1 MDIDLLSLS
10 TSPSDH
16 ECKDGDLSGMLN
28 VVREDGALHAIPQ
41 PVTVAG
47 IKASGYFDLATTKFY
62 IHKVDNDDVL
72 QDDHTNWF
80 AIATPKTGS
89 EQVWWCDDISSDNQ
103 TWNQITDL
111 DDFRVNAIS
120 FTGRI
125 VSLVG
130 NTETMWLQWDGTTYN
145 AYCLDDFEFGIQIHS
160 VSEGTKTFKSV
171 FTDIVMQNYIGS
183 DGLPLTDNDPTT
195 KICGLSKTGM
205 NYFMER
211 LDAEVN
217 AAIEAGGNLHKYK
230 SFGFCAL
237 RMYDG
242 SYIRISDIFYLGQ
255 KIATSMMR
263 YSDLTTGDYYVS
275 FNTDLHSHTIKA
287 NIPNLKNIRNL
298 ILGIDVFLCAPS
310 MYYKVNQVHMFNRGG
325 GDSRSTTVQFKPYS
339 TAERYDLIDKQSFHR
354 VLRIDTADISTSI
367 DSATAI
373 DIPAYDE
380 TGSVLTLEDFYKSH
394 YGAKV
399 AHNYNGRLNIGDVTD
414 TIIFKPMAHV
424 NYTWDDSYL
433 DVGGDTSCG
442 GLMWNGYCFP
452 IYSKG
457 TSLANARRFCKVT
470 VYFEIRY
477 SDNSQHKAV
486 YAMSKTELPMPPIF
500 MLPYTN
506 IESVDMYVGPVESSA
521 DGWPDDYRN
530 TYWEK
535 VGVQFHT
542 STTGNWSYVVT
553 FKGKGIILKNL
564 CLLSPIWYTGTEVAV
579 TNGFVASTKDK
590 YNDAARDYD
599 RGPHE
604 LSVRY
609 RNRIFSSES
618 NNPFLFKAT
627 NQVVAGNG
635 TVLALNAPTQ
645 PISEGQ
651 AGSTPLVAF
660 TTEGIYPLYV
670 DSSTGLFSATQPGP
684 RDVIIK
690 GDDGYNTEA
699 VTAIDNAILF
709 PTDRGLM
716 MYSGSQTMCLT
727 DTLAGTVN
735 DVELPHLYDMLE
747 MLNYED
753 TDNKLSHYGLGQK
766 LHTFLQTCRIAY
778 DYTSQR
784 LWVYTPQSTETTDKT
799 LNYEK
804 ALVYSLKSGAWGMAE
819 SNLRQAV
826 NAYPQALCISTQKS
840 GSSDIGTIVDLYNP
854 SPEGNDFY
862 VITRPIGFGAPHTL
876 KRVSDSIIRGLFTQD
891 QIWCAIY
898 GSRDLKNWFLLNSS
912 ANHYLRGR
920 FGAPYKYYRYVI
932 LGTLLDGETV
942 QGISAQVTESLNNK
956 LR

>member
-16 ECKDGDLSGMLN
+16 ECKDGDLSGMCN
-28 VVREDGALHAIPQ
+28 VVREDGALHIIPQ
-41 PVTVAG
+41 PVTVAE
-47 IKASGYFDLATTKFY
+47 IADFGYELTDTKFY
-62 IHKVDNDDVL
+62 IHKVDNDDVAL
-72 QDDHTNWF
+72 DDHTNWF
-80 AIATPKTGS
+80 AVVSNDAGNH
-89 EQVWWCDDISSDNQ
+89 VLWCNDINDQKWS
-103 TWNQITDL
+103 TVL
-111 DDFRVNAIS
+111 DGFKVNAIS

-130 NTETMWLQWDGTTYN
+130 DTETRWLQWDGTTYN

-160 VSEGTKTFKSV
+160 ASEGTKTFKSV
-171 FTDIVMQNYIGS
+171 FTDIVMQNYVGS
-183 DGLPLTDNDPTT
+183 DRLPLTDNDPTT
-195 KICGLSKTGM
+195 KIYGLSKTGM

-217 AAIEAGGNLHKYK
+217 ASIEAGDNLHKYK

-255 KIATSMMR
+255 KGSTPGMR

-275 FNTDLHSHTIKA
+275 FTTDLHIHTIKA
-287 NIPNLKNIRNL
+287 SIYNLKKVRNL

-310 MYYKVNQVHMFNRGG
+310 MYYKVNQVHMFNQGG
-325 GDSRSTTVQFKPYS
+325 GDRRSTTLQFLPYS
-339 TAERYDLIDKQSFHR
+339 TAELYDLIDKQSFHR
-354 VLRIDTADISTSI
+354 VLRIDTKDISESI
-367 DSATAI
+367 GSAAAI
-373 DIPAYDE
+373 DLPSYDE
-380 TGSVLTLEDFYKSH
+380 TGSVLTLEDFYNIH

-399 AHNYNGRLNIGDVTD
+399 AHNYNGRLNIGDVTN
-414 TIIFKPMAHV
+414 TITFKPMAKV

-442 GLMWNGYCFP
+442 GLEWNGYCFP
-452 IYSKG
+452 IYSKD
-457 TSLANARRFCKVT
+457 TSLANARRFCRVT
-470 VYFEIRY
+470 VYFKIKY
-477 SDNSQHKAV
+477 SDDSQHKTV
-486 YAMSKTELPMPPIF
+486 YAMSKTELPMSPIF

-506 IESVDMYVGPVESSA
+506 IESVDMYVGLVESSA
-521 DGWPDDYRN
+521 DGWPDDYRSK
-530 TYWEK
+530 YWEK
-535 VGVQFHT
+535 VDVQFHT

-553 FKGKGIILKNL
+553 AEGRWVILKNL

-579 TNGFVASTKDK
+579 TNNFVASTTDN
-590 YNDAARDYD
+590 YNSAAQDYE
-599 RGPHE
+599 RGAHE

-627 NQVVAGNG
+627 NQVVVGNG
-635 TVLALNAPTQ
+635 TVLALNAPTT

-716 MYSGSQTMCLT
+716 MYSGSQTTCLT

-735 DVELPHLYDMLE
+735 DVELPHLYYIMAE
-747 MLNYED
+747 EGFEN
-753 TDNKLSHYGLGQK
+753 TGDNVSYYGLGEK
-766 LHTFLQTCRIAY
+766 LHTFLKTCRIAF

-784 LWVYTPQSTETTDKT
+784 ILVYTPQTDGVI
-799 LNYEK
+799 NNN
-804 ALVYSLKSGAWGMAE
+804 LVYSLKSGAWGMAE
-819 SNLRQAV
+819 SNLRQAL
-826 NAYPQALCISTQKS
+826 NAYPQALCISASSSNK
-840 GSSDIGTIVDLYNP
+840 GSVVDLYNP
-854 SPEGNDFY
+854 SPDATDFY
-862 VITRPIGFGAPHTL
+862 AITRPIGFGAPHTL
-876 KRVSDSIIRGLFTQD
+876 KRVSQSIIRGLFTQGSVK
-891 QIWCAIY
+891 CAVY
-898 GSRDLKNWFLLNSS
+898 GSRDLKNWYLLNSS
-912 ANHYLRGR
+912 TNHYLRGR

-932 LGTLLDGETV
+932 IGTLNDGETV
-942 QGISAQVTESLNNK
+942 ECISADVTESLTNK

>member
-62 IHKVDNDDVL
+62 IHKVDNDDVS

-103 TWNQITDL
+103 TWNEITDL
-111 DDFRVNAIS
+111 DDFKVNAIS

-130 NTETMWLQWDGTTYN
+130 DTETRWLQWDGTTYN

-160 VSEGTKTFKSV
+160 ANEGTKTFTSV

-183 DGLPLTDNDPTT
+183 DGLPLTDNDPMT
-195 KICGLSKTGM
+195 KIYGLSKTGM
-205 NYFMER
+205 DYFMER

-217 AAIEAGGNLHKYK
+217 ASIEAGDSLHKYK

-255 KIATSMMR
+255 KDSTSRMHYTDLATAD
-263 YSDLTTGDYYVS
+263 YSVS
-275 FNTDLHSHTIKA
+275 FTTDLHSHTIRA
-287 NIPNLKNIRNL
+287 NIPNLENIRNL

-310 MYYKVNQVHMFNRGG
+310 MYYKTGQAHKFNRTVYG
-325 GDSRSTTVQFKPYS
+325 SERRATNVQFQPYS
-339 TAERYDLIDKQSFHR
+339 TVELYDLIDKQSFHR

-367 DSATAI
+367 GSATAI
-373 DIPAYDE
+373 VIPAYDE
-380 TGSVLTLEDFYKSH
+380 TGSVLTLEDFHKSH

-399 AHNYNGRLNIGDVTD
+399 AHNYNRRLNIGDATN
-414 TIIFKPMAHV
+414 TITFKPMGKV

-452 IYSKG
+452 IYSKD
-457 TSLANARRFCKVT
+457 TSLANARRFCQVT
-470 VYFEIRY
+470 VYFEIKY
-477 SDNSQHKAV
+477 SDDSQHKTV
-486 YAMSKTELPMPPIF
+486 YAKSKTELPMPPIF
-500 MLPYTN
+500 MLPYAN
-506 IESVDMYVGPVESSA
+506 IESVDMYVGLVESSS
-521 DGWPDDYRN
+521 DGWPDDYRSK
-530 TYWEK
+530 YWKK
-535 VGVQFHT
+535 VDVQFHT

-553 FKGKGIILKNL
+553 KKAKGAINGNL
-564 CLLSPIWYTGTEVAV
+564 SLLSPIWFTGTEVAV
-579 TNGFVASTKDK
+579 TNDFVESTRDN
-590 YNDAARDYD
+590 YNSAAQDYD
-599 RGPHE
+599 RGAHE

-627 NQVVAGNG
+627 NQVVVGNG

-716 MYSGSQTMCLT
+716 MYSGSQTTCLT

-735 DVELPHLYDMLE
+735 DVELPRLYDIMQTE
-747 MLNYED
+747 DFED
-753 TDNKLSHYGLGQK
+753 TGDKISYYGLGEK
-766 LHTFLQTCRIAY
+766 LHTFLKTCRIAY

-784 LWVYTPQSTETTDKT
+784 IMVYAPQTDSVP
-799 LNYEK
+799 NK

-826 NAYPQALCISTQKS
+826 NAYPQALCISTLKRS
-840 GSSDIGTIVDLYNP
+840 SSDIGTVVDLYNP
-854 SPEGNDFY
+854 SPEGNNFY

-876 KRVSDSIIRGLFTQD
+876 KRVSLSIIRGLFTQGSVK
-891 QIWCAIY
+891 CAVY
-898 GSRDLKNWFLLNSS
+898 GSRDLKNWYLLNSS
-912 ANHYLRGR
+912 INHYLRGR